1 MKASTSAAGIAPAA
15 LVLSKVPFRVLALGI
30 LLVVLVAVGGCS
42 RREPAADLTI
52 LNGAEPESLDPAIMT
67 GQPDLRVCNA
77 LFEGLTRYDPKTG
90 EAIPGLA
97 ERWEISPD
105 RKTYTFYLRSNAVW
119 STGEPIT
126 ADDFVYSWRRVLDP
140 ATASEYAGQLFFV
153 KNAEEFNTGK
163 LADPAQIGVRA
174 LRPREL
180 QVELNSP
187 VPFFLT
193 LCCFGTLCVVPRVHV
208 EKYGDRWLMKPP
220 VPASGPYLLEAW
232 RLNDKIRLRKN
243 PRYWDAANTQ
253 NEIVDLLPITSPNTA
268 LNLFATGGA
277 DIIWDKTLVPT
288 ELLDLLRQRPDF
300 HTFDYIGSYFIRF
313 NVTRKPFD
321 DVRVRRA
328 LTMSLDKRHIT
339 ERITRGGEKVATS
352 HTPPGVAGYH
362 PPEGLPRDPEQARRL
377 LAEAGFPGGKNF
389 PRFNYLFNAT
399 AGGGAQQDEKIAV
412 EIQSMWKQELGIDVE
427 LRSQEWKFYLA
438 TQRQLDYDTC
448 RSSWIGDYND
458 ANTFLDMFMSN
469 NGNNR
474 CGWKS
479 ARYDDLIREANQQA
493 DRRERERILQTAEL
507 LLIRD
512 ECVIAPVY
520 FYTGF
525 FAFDPKRI
533 EGIYANV
540 IDQHPIQSIRKN
552 QRATRTP

>member
-1 MKASTSAAGIAPAA
+1 MFARALFLSLLFMAGCA
-15 LVLSKVPFRVLALGI
+15 
-30 LLVVLVAVGGCS
+30 
-42 RREPAADLTI
+42 RREPTPDLTI

-97 ERWEISPD
+97 ERWDISED
-105 RKTYTFYLRSNAVW
+105 LKTYTFYLRSNAAW

-126 ADDFVYSWRRVLDP
+126 AEDFVYSWRRVLDP
-140 ATASEYAGQLFFV
+140 KTAAEYAGQLFFV

-163 LADPAQIGVRA
+163 ITDPAQIGVRA
-174 LRPREL
+174 LGPRVFE
-180 QVELNSP
+180 VELHSP
-187 VPFFLT
+187 VPFFLN
-193 LCCFGTLCVVPRVHV
+193 LCSFGTLCVVPRRAI
-208 EKYGDRWLMKPP
+208 EQYGDRWLMHPP
-220 VPASGPYLLEAW
+220 VPVSGPYLLGAW

-253 NEIVDLLPITSPNTA
+253 SEIVDLLPITSPNTA
-268 LNLFATGGA
+268 LNLFATGEA

-288 ELLDLLRQRPDF
+288 ELLDELRERPDF

-328 LTMSLDKRHIT
+328 LTMALDKHRIT
-339 ERITRGGEKVATS
+339 ERITRGGEKTATH

-362 PPEGLPRDPEQARRL
+362 PPEGFAYDPAQAKRL
-377 LAEAGFPGGKNF
+377 LAEAGFPGGKGF
-389 PRFNYLFNAT
+389 PRFNYLFNAN
-399 AGGGAQQDEKIAV
+399 AGGGAKTDEKIAV

-427 LRSQEWKFYLA
+427 LRSQEWKVYLA

-474 CGWKS
+474 CGWKNT
-479 ARYDDLIREANQQA
+479 RYDELIRTANQQS
-493 DRRERERILQTAEL
+493 DPHRREQILQTAEL

-512 ECVIAPVY
+512 ECVVAPLY

-533 EGIYANV
+533 EGIYPNV
-540 IDQHPIQSIRKN
+540 IDQHPIQSIRK
-552 QRATRTP
+552 RK

>member
-1 MKASTSAAGIAPAA
+1 VLNRAVSLLATLACCA
-15 LVLSKVPFRVLALGI
+15 LIGACG
-30 LLVVLVAVGGCS
+30 
-42 RREPAADLTI
+42 RREPPADLTI

-105 RKTYTFYLRSNAVW
+105 LRTYTFHLRSNAVW

-126 ADDFVYSWRRVLDP
+126 AADCVYSWRRVLDP
-140 ATASEYAGQLFFV
+140 KIAAEYSGQLFFV

-163 LADPAQIGVRA
+163 ITDPAQVGIRA
-174 LRPREL
+174 PGPRVF

-187 VPFFLT
+187 VPFFLN
-193 LCCFGTLCVVPRVHV
+193 LCSFGTLCVVPRGHV
-208 EKYGDRWLMKPP
+208 ERHGDRWLMVAP
-220 VPASGPYLLEAW
+220 VPVSGPYVLEAW

-243 PRYWDAANTQ
+243 PRYWDAANTHS
-253 NEIVDLLPITSPNTA
+253 EIVDLLPITSPNTA
-268 LNLFATGGA
+268 LNLFATGEA

-288 ELLDLLRQRPDF
+288 ELLDELRKRPDF

-321 DVRVRRA
+321 DVRVRQA
-328 LTMSLDKRHIT
+328 LTMAIDKRRLT
-339 ERITRGGEKVATS
+339 ERITRGGEKTATH
-352 HTPPGVAGYH
+352 HTPPGVAGYRA
-362 PPEGLPRDPEQARRL
+362 PEGLAHNPDQARRL
-377 LAEAGFPGGKNF
+377 LVAAGFPGGRGF
-389 PRFNYLFNAT
+389 PRFNYLFNAN
-399 AGGGAQQDEKIAV
+399 AGGGAKTDEKIAV
-412 EIQSMWKQELGIDVE
+412 ELQAMWKQELGIDVE
-427 LRSQEWKFYLA
+427 LRSQEWKVYLA

-474 CGWKS
+474 TGWKS
-479 ARYDDLIREANQQA
+479 ARYDALVRQANQQA
-493 DRRERERILQTAEL
+493 GPRERERLFQQAEL

-512 ECVIAPVY
+512 ETVIAPLY

-525 FAFDPKRI
+525 FAFDPNRI

-540 IDQHPIQSIRKN
+540 IDQHPIQSIRRRK
-552 QRATRTP
+552 